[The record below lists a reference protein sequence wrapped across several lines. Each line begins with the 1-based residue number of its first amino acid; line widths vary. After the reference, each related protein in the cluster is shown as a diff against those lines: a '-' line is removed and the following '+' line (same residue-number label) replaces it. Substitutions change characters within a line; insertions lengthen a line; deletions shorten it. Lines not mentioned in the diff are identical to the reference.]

1 MIKKEAITVNRLN
14 FYKKVIIM
22 TCTKRIPV
30 VRKKN
35 HETQFLENPT
45 LKIWIFKKTMTKKN
59 MCHPEITCHYEV
71 ETTP

>member
-22 TCTKRIPV
+22 TYTKRIPV

-45 LKIWIFKKTMTKKN
+45 LKI
-59 MCHPEITCHYEV
+59 
-71 ETTP
+71 

>member
-45 LKIWIFKKTMTKKN
+45 LKI
-59 MCHPEITCHYEV
+59 
-71 ETTP
+71 